1 VVNSTAS
8 TAAKVRVIIEF
19 KSPHGM
25 TGGAVEGL
33 FGTVGVSEN
42 IIDASWQALVDGV
55 EYHLLHE
62 AEAH

>member
-1 VVNSTAS
+1 VNSAEA

-19 KSPHGM
+19 KSPHG
-25 TGGAVEGL
+25 ASEI

-42 IIDASWQALVDGV
+42 VIDASWQALIDGL

-62 AEAH
+62 AEIKAPIG